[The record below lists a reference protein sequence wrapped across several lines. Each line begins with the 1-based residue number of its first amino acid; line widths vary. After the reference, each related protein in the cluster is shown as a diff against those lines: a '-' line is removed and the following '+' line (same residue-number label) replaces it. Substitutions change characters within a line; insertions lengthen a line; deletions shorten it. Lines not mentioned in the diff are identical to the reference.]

1 MPALHGSKIGFA
13 PRVAAFYAA
22 FFVMIGIHMPFFPV
36 WLKAKGLDPAGIGLV
51 LAAPMVLRILTI
63 PLTTRAADRS

>member
-36 WLKAKGLDPAGIGLV
+36 WLKAKGLDPAGY
-51 LAAPMVLRILTI
+51 
-63 PLTTRAADRS
+63 RAGAGGADGVANPHDSADHADRRPP